1 MDVTSLAVAF
11 AQIGA
16 TFNLAPFDVLLQPLI
31 DETLAEHGQDHSR
44 KGTRLIPR
52 MLIWL
57 VLVLTLRRDLNYD
70 KALNWM
76 LSGFRWLADVLPAQA
91 KLVSDGAISHARVK
105 LGVEVF
111 RTLFTKQV
119 ASFSPWLAD
128 FYGRHSVIFD
138 GTLRAGS
145 MPDTVPNQAAFP
157 QLRLMALLS
166 VAQRRLMD
174 IAYAPYTGKGTGE
187 RALML
192 ETLARTTA
200 SRNAAIC

>member
-1 MDVTSLAVAF
+1 M
-11 AQIGA
+11 
-16 TFNLAPFDVLLQPLI
+16 
-31 DETLAEHGQDHSR
+31 
-44 KGTRLIPR
+44 
-52 MLIWL
+52 
-57 VLVLTLRRDLNYD
+57 
-70 KALNWM
+70 
-76 LSGFRWLADVLPAQA
+76 LPAQT
-91 KLVSDGAISHARVK
+91 KLVSDGAISHARLK

-138 GTLRAGS
+138 GSTGS
-145 MPDTVPNQAAFP
+145 MPDTAPNRAAFGKPSARTGQAAFP